1 MPVAVEGLRKLLQ
14 DFNARTGAR
23 MSAIVSRSGVPVAW
37 VLPDEAQVDNF
48 ATMAATLLGALEVM
62 YATMKADAPNRVTVE
77 SEGGILSVRGVSGKM
92 FFVAMSDERSATFSE
107 SLDEALSKA
116 KGLLGGG

>member
-37 VLPDEAQVDNF
+37 VLPDEAPRDLDMGSSP
-48 ATMAATLLGALEVM
+48 APAARAQG
-62 YATMKADAPNRVTVE
+62 P
-77 SEGGILSVRGVSGKM
+77 
-92 FFVAMSDERSATFSE
+92 VAER
-107 SLDEALSKA
+107 
-116 KGLLGGG
+116 